1 MDKDEDVSDEELER
15 RKIIS
20 AKRRWEMRQEA
31 RLGLPFAIRLPLA
44 VTLGA
49 LVGASLGL
57 GHGATVTGLRFRAEN
72 AHRLPTSPTG
82 WYLYHK
88 SKNYVTALGGIKEG
102 GRMGLRVGMWTAA
115 FFTIENIFD
124 NWRNEKD
131 FLNTTGGGL
140 AVAGGFSW
148 WSKQTAARTA
158 RIALFSGLAY
168 GLAQD
173 ALRYAKGRRLGYLDF
188 IYRRAKGT
196 SQ

>member
-1 MDKDEDVSDEELER
+1 MMDKDEDVSDEELER

-148 WSKQTAARTA
+148 WSKFLFNQLPNSF
-158 RIALFSGLAY
+158 IELFSLKPMLTYPNIHCQGR
-168 GLAQD
+168 
-173 ALRYAKGRRLGYLDF
+173 LRLEPPV
-188 IYRRAKGT
+188 
-196 SQ
+196 